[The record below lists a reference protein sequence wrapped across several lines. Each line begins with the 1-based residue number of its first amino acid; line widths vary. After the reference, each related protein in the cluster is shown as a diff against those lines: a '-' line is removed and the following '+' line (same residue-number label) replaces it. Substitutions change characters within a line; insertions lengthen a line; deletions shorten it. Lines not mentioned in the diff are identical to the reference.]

1 MPSPPRQS
9 RASDADQSRRDATA
23 SVRDG
28 ATDLVDTARD
38 LVAELGDLPRPGRG
52 ATACRWQAL
61 ADVAARDLSLA
72 RLVEGHVDAQAV
84 LEELG
89 GPTPRPS
96 GLLGVWAAR
105 PGELRAT
112 ARGGGW
118 VLDGTKPFCSGAT
131 ALDQAL
137 VTASTDVGVRL
148 FLVDGDAPSPSP
160 GSWRPL
166 GMEATRSE
174 TLRFDGV
181 TVDAGAVVGGPGAYV
196 ARPGFGHGGCGVAAC
211 WWGGARSLLDDVR
224 DRLRSGGSE
233 LQLARFAA
241 VAVAVDG
248 AAEALRTAAVRI
260 DRAPADIDVATLCAA
275 RTRLVAA
282 TAGREVVAAATA
294 VLGTDVLGAD
304 PVTVG
309 RMADLI
315 TYLTQFHDESA
326 VDLGARLLHEDPVDL
341 C

>member
-1 MPSPPRQS
+1 M
-9 RASDADQSRRDATA
+9 TA
-23 SVRDG
+23 SRPD
-28 ATDLVDTARD
+28 AAADLVDTARD
-38 LVAELGDLPRPGRG
+38 VVAGFGDLPRPGG
-52 ATACRWQAL
+52 GQTARRWQVL

-96 GLLGVWAAR
+96 ALLGVWAAR

-112 ARGGGW
+112 ARGGTW
-118 VLDGTKPFCSGAT
+118 VLHGTKPFCSGTT

-166 GMEATRSE
+166 GMEPTRSE

-181 TVDAGAVVGGPGAYV
+181 PVEPGAVVGDPGAYV
-196 ARPGFGHGGCGVAAC
+196 GRPGFGHGGCGVAAC
-211 WWGGARSLLDDVR
+211 WWGGARALLDCVR
-224 DRLRSGGSE
+224 DRLRDDGSD

-248 AAEALRTAAVRI
+248 AAEALRTAAVHI
-260 DRAPADIDVATLCAA
+260 DRAPADVDVSTLCAA
-275 RTRLVAA
+275 RTRLVTA
-282 TAGREVVAAATA
+282 TACREVVAAAA
-294 VLGTDVLGAD
+294 ALLGTGVIGAD
-304 PVTVG
+304 PATGG
-309 RMADLI
+309 RMADLV

-326 VDLGARLLHEDPVDL
+326 VDLGARLLDEDPVDL